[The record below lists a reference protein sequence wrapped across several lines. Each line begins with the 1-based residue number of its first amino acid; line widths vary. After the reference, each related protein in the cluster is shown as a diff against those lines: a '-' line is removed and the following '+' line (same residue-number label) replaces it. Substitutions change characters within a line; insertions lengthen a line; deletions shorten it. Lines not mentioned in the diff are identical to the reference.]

1 MTYKPVP
8 TKKFVQFLKEIG
20 LEHLRSKGDHEI
32 WDYPEN
38 SSLLRPVTFI
48 SKDKTVPALHVD
60 TNLKT
65 LGMTYKEFNKI
76 LSRL

>member
-8 TKKFVQFLKEIG
+8 TKKFIKFLKKIG
-20 LEHLRSKGDHEI
+20 LVFQRSKGDHEI
-32 WDYPEN
+32 WDYPEK

-48 SKDKTVPALHVD
+48 SKDKTVPSLHVE

-65 LGMTYKEFNKI
+65 LGMKYKEFNKI
-76 LSRL
+76 MSSL